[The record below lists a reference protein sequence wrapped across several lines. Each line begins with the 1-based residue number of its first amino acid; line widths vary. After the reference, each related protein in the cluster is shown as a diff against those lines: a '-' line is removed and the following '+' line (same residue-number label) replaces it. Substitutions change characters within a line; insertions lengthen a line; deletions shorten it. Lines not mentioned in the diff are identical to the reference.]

1 MISCIGYH
9 SLLNLPSSEIC
20 ILNYHL
26 HGKYI
31 SKFGR
36 HGMGDLEFNVLL
48 GLTVDQ
54 ANGNIYACDNNNNRI
69 QKISKSFKF
78 ISEFGKESVRGPRD
92 VKLSK
97 EFIYVLDESHPCV
110 LLFDYN
116 HVLQHKVDSRPGSFF
131 ISIDFNDNLLISSG
145 LTSSIHVFNCL
156 RELICKVATSS
167 WPLGNI
173 VDSQGR
179 LIVVCAGDDE
189 SLEIY

>member
-1 MISCIGYH
+1 M
-9 SLLNLPSSEIC
+9 N
-20 ILNYHL
+20 
-26 HGKYI
+26 
-31 SKFGR
+31 
-36 HGMGDLEFNVLL
+36 
-48 GLTVDQ
+48 
-54 ANGNIYACDNNNNRI
+54 
-69 QKISKSFKF
+69 
-78 ISEFGKESVRGPRD
+78 
-92 VKLSK
+92 
-97 EFIYVLDESHPCV
+97 CV